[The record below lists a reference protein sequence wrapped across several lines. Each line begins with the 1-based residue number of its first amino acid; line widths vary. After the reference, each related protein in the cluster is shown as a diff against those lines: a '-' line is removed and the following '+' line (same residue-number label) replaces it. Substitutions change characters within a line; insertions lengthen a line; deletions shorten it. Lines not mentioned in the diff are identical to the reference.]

1 MHVCWVKLNA
11 FVSIRVILAWS
22 FLFVLLYGHM
32 GRLILAVAWG
42 QCTPLILICCL
53 LRTDVLC
60 PCKAKIIIL
69 WLPLKSQH
77 FGKVPLELS
86 DAMEIAAESWG
97 PGYIIST
104 VTILKVFFLMVTNLL
119 VRYLSSLSKIL
130 IFFLLTNVSL

>member
-22 FLFVLLYGHM
+22 FLFVLYGHM
-32 GRLILAVAWG
+32 GRLILTVAWG

-53 LRTDVLC
+53 LSTNILC

-86 DAMEIAAESWG
+86 GAMEIAAESWG